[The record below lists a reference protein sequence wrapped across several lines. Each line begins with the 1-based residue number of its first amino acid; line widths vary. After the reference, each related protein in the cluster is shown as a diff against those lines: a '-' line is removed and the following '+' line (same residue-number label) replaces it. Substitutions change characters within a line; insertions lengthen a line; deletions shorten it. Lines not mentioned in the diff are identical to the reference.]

1 MTRAR
6 APLRL
11 GLAGGGTDLSP
22 YCDEFGGAVLN
33 ATIDRFAY
41 AFIAPR
47 DDGRVVFRAKDLDRE
62 EVLTPAPT
70 LPDATLLLHRG
81 VYERM
86 IRDYHHGEP
95 IAATITTTVDAPAG
109 SGLGSSSAL
118 MVALVDAFRAFLGV
132 NFGQYE
138 LARLAF
144 DIERRELRLPGGR
157 QDQYAAAFGGI
168 NFIEFLDGDRVIVN
182 PLRVADE
189 VRNELESSLVT
200 CFSTSSRDATAII
213 EQQTA
218 GIVDHLAS
226 TVEAMHRMKANSA
239 AMKNALLTG
248 DIIGM
253 AGLLSD
259 TWAAKK
265 LTAPGISNQRI
276 DQLCEVAFAHGALEF
291 DRAANGR
298 DHAREFDQEA
308 VAGDA
313 HDAAAVLGDLG
324 IDERAPVSLPLDE
337 CAGLVGADKP
347 AVAGHVGDQDGRQP
361 SLDTPA
367 AQHGETQGRVAP
379 CADVRRHDPLPHR
392 PRPPAR
398 RPWT

>member
-47 DDGRVVFRAKDLDRE
+47 DDGRVVFQAKDLDRE
-62 EVLTPAPT
+62 EVLTPAPL

-138 LARLAF
+138 LAHLAF
-144 DIERRELRLPGGR
+144 DIERRELHLPGGR

-168 NFIEFLDGDRVIVN
+168 NFIEFLDGEQVIVN

-213 EQQTA
+213 ERQTA
-218 GIVDHLAS
+218 GVVDHVAS
-226 TVEAMHRMKANSA
+226 TVEAMHRMKANSV

-265 LTAPGISNQRI
+265 LTASGISNPRI
-276 DQLCEVAFAHGALEF
+276 DQLCEVAFAHGALAGKISGAGGGGFLVFIVPPENRLELVTALNMAGGEAGPVKIT
-291 DRAANGR
+291 DRG
-298 DHAREFDQEA
+298 
-308 VAGDA
+308 
-313 HDAAAVLGDLG
+313 
-324 IDERAPVSLPLDE
+324 
-337 CAGLVGADKP
+337 C
-347 AVAGHVGDQDGRQP
+347 
-361 SLDTPA
+361 
-367 AQHGETQGRVAP
+367 ETWQI
-379 CADVRRHDPLPHR
+379 RR
-392 PRPPAR
+392 
-398 RPWT
+398 